1 MLHDASRRT
10 SGLLSTSVWAVAA
23 AMLVVPQMA
32 FAQNTVSGRIVDENG
47 APLPGAQ
54 IMIQESGQR
63 IVADRQGRFVAPSL
77 PGGTL
82 TLDVSYLGFA
92 SRTKTISVVA
102 GEANDFEIALASA
115 HDDGTI
121 VVTGTILDA
130 TARALN
136 QQRTNDATTNIV
148 SSDAIGRFPDS
159 NIAEALQRVPGFGVE
174 RDQGEGNFVSI
185 RGAPAEFTALTV
197 DGISLPSTSPDT
209 RAIDLGTIPSDV
221 VSSLEV
227 SKTLLPNQEADAI
240 AGTVNLVTRSPFDT
254 PRLRVNANGGV
265 SFNEFGN
272 TNDYRGGGSISDV
285 FGNVGVL
292 LSASLSQTDRR
303 VDNFESIWEPV
314 ERPEGDEI
322 LGVPEQEYKDY
333 DTKRERLALTGA
345 FEYRPD
351 AVNKLYVR
359 GTFTRRTDDEYRN
372 LLAVI
377 YADGAL
383 QPGATEGVAT
393 WRNTRI
399 EKEWRHRIV
408 RDQTYTVSAGGEHDL
423 PGVGFDY
430 SGSYTRAKQDYPI
443 RAQLRFRS
451 SLRPEISQDFKT
463 NPDLP
468 AISLFT
474 TGEHLDESRYGF
486 RENSFREQDTI
497 QNEWAF
503 QTNFRI
509 PGALFGSPA
518 TFQVGARARLRDIE
532 TDNEQWRDR
541 RGGSAPSVPM
551 ASLLGDDPS
560 QNFDYNLGRKF
571 QPNLVQDYFAAIR
584 GISQTDATRRISN
597 SVVSDYAA
605 KEEVLSGYVMTRI
618 EFPKANLILGVRVEH
633 TDFNGTAPVFDAVN
647 ESFAIGQVRRGYTDF
662 FPNATLRYA
671 FNDNFIG
678 RIALTRAIARP
689 NYLDVVPRV
698 TENSDSGGAVV
709 DVDRGNP
716 DLRQTLSNNFDAGL
730 EYYFRP
736 LGLLSANVFYKDL
749 ENYEFTVT
757 APGTFFGQPARI
769 TEKRNAPDGRI
780 IGFELAAQAQF
791 TFLPGFFSGF
801 GVFGNVSYS
810 DAKITLP
817 DSVPGRTAKVR
828 LPNQSKT
835 TWNAALF
842 YEIDRFNARLA
853 YTKRS
858 DYIDEFNEDP
868 RLDTYWEGREQLD
881 LTASFDITK
890 QVNIYFEGKNLTNT
904 PGVRYAGDR
913 SRVTE
918 YEKFGRLYF
927 VGARLNF

>member
-1 MLHDASRRT
+1 MSRIAIRRT
-10 SGLLSTSVWAVAA
+10 FGRSAVSAWAVAA
-23 AMLVVPQMA
+23 ALLATPHVA
-32 FAQNTVSGRIVDENG
+32 YAQNTVTGRIVDKNG
-47 APLPGAQ
+47 AALPGAQ
-54 IMIQESGQR
+54 IIVKETGQR
-63 IVADRQGRFVAPSL
+63 LIADRQGRFVAPSL
-77 PGGTL
+77 PGGQL
-82 TLDVSYLGFA
+82 TLEVSYLGFA
-92 SRTKTISVVA
+92 PAVQVVDVTSGA
-102 GEANDFEIALASA
+102 ANDVQITLASA
-115 HDDGTI
+115 LDDGTI

-148 SSDAIGRFPDS
+148 SADAIGRFPDT

-174 RDQGEGNFVSI
+174 RDQGEGNFISI
-185 RGAPAEFTALTV
+185 RGAPAEFTAITI
-197 DGISLPSTSPDT
+197 DGVSLPSTSPDT

-254 PRLRVNANGGV
+254 PRLRANASGGL
-265 SFNEFGN
+265 SFNEYGN
-272 TNDYRGGGSISDV
+272 TNDYRFGGSVSDV
-285 FGNVGVL
+285 FGPVGIL

-314 ERPEGDEI
+314 TRPEGDEI

-333 DTKRERLALTGA
+333 DTRRERLALTGA

-359 GTFTRRTDDEYRN
+359 GTFSRRTDDEYRN

-377 YADGAL
+377 YADGTL
-383 QPGATEGVAT
+383 QPGATEGLAT

-408 RDQTYTVSAGGEHDL
+408 RDQTFTVTAGGEHEL
-423 PGVGFDY
+423 GKVGFDY

-451 SLRPEISQDFKT
+451 SLRPEISQNFVD

-468 AISLFT
+468 EISLFT
-474 TGEHLDESRYGF
+474 TGEHLDESRYAF
-486 RENSFREQDTI
+486 RENTFREQDTT

-509 PGALFGSPA
+509 PGTLFGSPA
-518 TFQVGARARLRDIE
+518 TFQIGARARLRDIE

-541 RGGSAPSVPM
+541 RAGSAPGVPM
-551 ASLLGDDPS
+551 ADLLSDTAS
-560 QNFDYNLGRKF
+560 QNFDYLLGRKF
-571 QPNLVQDYFAAIR
+571 EPDLVKSYFDSIR
-584 GISQTDATRRISN
+584 SVSQTDGTRRISN
-597 SVVSDYAA
+597 SVVSDFQA
-605 KEEVLSGYVMTRI
+605 KEEVLSSYAMTRI
-618 EFPKANLILGVRVEH
+618 EFAKANLILGLRVEH
-633 TDFNGTAPVFDAVN
+633 TNFNGTAPVFNAVDN
-647 ESFAIGQVRRGYTDF
+647 SFSVGQARRSYTDF

-671 FNDNFIG
+671 FDDNFIG
-678 RIALTRAIARP
+678 RVALTRAVARP
-689 NYLDVVPRV
+689 NYRDVVPRV
-698 TENSDSGGAVV
+698 TENSDGGGSIV

-716 DLRQTLSNNFDAGL
+716 DLRQTLSNNLDAGL

-749 ENYEFTVT
+749 ENYEFSITS
-757 APGTFFGQPARI
+757 AGTFLGQPARI
-769 TEKRNAPDGRI
+769 TEKRNATDGRI
-780 IGFELAAQAQF
+780 FGFELAAQAQF
-791 TFLPGFFSGF
+791 TFLPGFLSGF
-801 GVFGNVSYS
+801 GVFGNFSYA

-817 DSVPGRTAKVR
+817 ASVPGRTDKVR

-835 TWNAALF
+835 TWNAAIF
-842 YEIDRFNARLA
+842 YEVERFNARLA

-858 DYIDEFNEDP
+858 DYIDEFNVDA

-890 QVNIYFEGKNLTNT
+890 NINIFFEGKNLTNT